1 MMSKTKQAATKIV
14 KADRT
19 LSRKAA
25 AKRDTPLVK
34 GVEAAGDLAD
44 QPPLIILSVVT
55 ILVGAA
61 LRRPAVAKS
70 GVRMLVSHLVATGL
84 KTVVKRSVDRTR
96 PAKALDSGKH
106 RFKKGE
112 SREHD
117 QSSFPS
123 GHTAGAVAIA
133 GAVARDAP
141 VAALPAF
148 ATAGAVAAAQLPS
161 GKHYLLDTI
170 AGAAIGYVSEMA
182 TSAALHGAEAALAG
196 IRRRQPSA
204 RRPDRS
210 SPT

>member
-1 MMSKTKQAATKIV
+1 MGKSKQVATKV
-14 KADRT
+14 VRADHK

-25 AKRDTPLVK
+25 AKRETPGVK
-34 GVEAAGDLAD
+34 AVEATADLAD
-44 QPPLIILSVVT
+44 QPPLIVLSVVT
-55 ILVGAA
+55 ILVGAV

-70 GVRMLVSHLVATGL
+70 GVRMLASHLVATGL
-84 KTVVKRSVDRTR
+84 KTVVKRSIDRTR
-96 PAKALDSGKH
+96 PAKALDSGEQ
-106 RFKKGE
+106 RFKKGQ

-133 GAVARDAP
+133 SAVARDAP
-141 VAALPAF
+141 GAALPVY

-170 AGAAIGYVSEMA
+170 AGAAIGYVSEVA
-182 TSAALHGAEAALAG
+182 TSAALRGAEAALAG